1 MTRKNANELV
11 VALNKGRPLTA
22 LLKVLSEA
30 GIAPSESP
38 ESSRK
43 LVFPTSRPDV
53 SLLVLRGGDVATYV
67 EHGIADVGLLGKDSL
82 LEFPGQDYYELLD
95 LGLARCRLMVAGLVD
110 EGPLPRRIRV
120 ATKFVE
126 TAKRYYAALGVQVDI
141 IKLSG
146 AMELAPVM
154 GLSDR
159 IIDIVETGN
168 TLVANGLE
176 PKDLVEDISARL
188 IVNKSS
194 YKTKHRVISDLV
206 KAIESSVARRDG
218 ASG

>member
-1 MTRKNANELV
+1 MTRKNANQLV

-22 LLKVLSEA
+22 LLKLLSEA
-30 GIAPSESP
+30 GIVPSESP

-43 LVFPTSRPDV
+43 LVFPTSRSDV
-53 SLLVLRGGDVATYV
+53 FFLVLRGGDVATYV
-67 EHGIADVGLLGKDSL
+67 EHGIADVGLLGNDSL

-126 TAKRYYAALGVQVDI
+126 TAKRYYAALGVQADI

-206 KAIESSVARRDG
+206 SAIESSVARRDG

>member
-1 MTRKNANELV
+1 MTTKNANQLV

-22 LLKVLSEA
+22 LLEVLSEV
-30 GIAPSESP
+30 GIVPSESP
-38 ESSRK
+38 ATSRK
-43 LVFPTSRPDV
+43 LVFPTSRSDV
-53 SLLVLRGGDVATYV
+53 SLVVLRGGDVATYV

-126 TAKRYYAALGVQVDI
+126 TAKRYYASLGVQADI

-176 PKDLVEDISARL
+176 SKDLVEDISARL

-194 YKTKHRVISDLV
+194 YKTKYRVISDLV
-206 KAIESSVARRDG
+206 KAIESSVAHGEG
-218 ASG
+218 ASA

>member
-1 MTRKNANELV
+1 MTTKNANQLV

-22 LLKVLSEA
+22 LLEVLSEV
-30 GIAPSESP
+30 GIVPSESP
-38 ESSRK
+38 ATSRK
-43 LVFPTSRPDV
+43 LVFPTSRSDV
-53 SLLVLRGGDVATYV
+53 SLVVLRGGDVATYV

-126 TAKRYYAALGVQVDI
+126 SAKWYYASLGVQADI

-176 PKDLVEDISARL
+176 SKDLVEDISARL

-194 YKTKHRVISDLV
+194 YKTKYRVISDLV
-206 KAIESSVARRDG
+206 KAIESSVAHGEG
-218 ASG
+218 ASA

>member
-1 MTRKNANELV
+1 MTTKNANQLV

-22 LLKVLSEA
+22 LLEVLSEV
-30 GIAPSESP
+30 GIVPSESP
-38 ESSRK
+38 ATSRK
-43 LVFPTSRPDV
+43 LVFPTSRSDV
-53 SLLVLRGGDVATYV
+53 SLVVLRGGDVATYV

-110 EGPLPRRIRV
+110 EGSLPRRIRV

-126 TAKRYYAALGVQVDI
+126 TAKRYYASLGVQADI

-194 YKTKHRVISDLV
+194 YKTKYRVISDLV
-206 KAIESSVARRDG
+206 KAIESSVAHGEG
-218 ASG
+218 ASA

>member
-1 MTRKNANELV
+1 V
-11 VALNKGRPLTA
+11 
-22 LLKVLSEA
+22 
-30 GIAPSESP
+30 PSESP
-38 ESSRK
+38 ATSRK
-43 LVFPTSRPDV
+43 LVFPTSRSDV
-53 SLLVLRGGDVATYV
+53 SLVVLRGGDVATYV

-126 TAKRYYAALGVQVDI
+126 TAKRYYASLGVQADI

-194 YKTKHRVISDLV
+194 YKTKYRVISDLV
-206 KAIESSVARRDG
+206 KAIESSVAHGEG
-218 ASG
+218 ASA

>member
-1 MTRKNANELV
+1 MTTKNANQLV

-22 LLKVLSEA
+22 LLEVLSEV
-30 GIAPSESP
+30 GIVPSESP
-38 ESSRK
+38 ATSRK
-43 LVFPTSRPDV
+43 LVFPTSRSDV
-53 SLLVLRGGDVATYV
+53 SLVVLRGGDVATYV

-126 TAKRYYAALGVQVDI
+126 TAKRYYASLGVQADI

-176 PKDLVEDISARL
+176 SKDLVEDISARL

-194 YKTKHRVISDLV
+194 YKTKYRVISDLV
-206 KAIESSVARRDG
+206 KAIESSVAHREG
-218 ASG
+218 ASA

>member
-1 MTRKNANELV
+1 MTTKNANQLV

-22 LLKVLSEA
+22 LLEVLSEV
-30 GIAPSESP
+30 GIVPSESP
-38 ESSRK
+38 ATSRK
-43 LVFPTSRPDV
+43 LVFSTSRSDV

-110 EGPLPRRIRV
+110 EGSLPRRIRV

-126 TAKRYYAALGVQVDI
+126 TAKRYYASLGVQADI

-194 YKTKHRVISDLV
+194 YKTKYRVISDLV
-206 KAIESSVARRDG
+206 KAIESSVAHGEG
-218 ASG
+218 ASA

>member
-1 MTRKNANELV
+1 MTRKNANQLV

-43 LVFPTSRPDV
+43 LVFPTSRSDV

-126 TAKRYYAALGVQVDI
+126 TAKRYYAALGVQADI

-194 YKTKHRVISDLV
+194 YKTKHRVINDLV
-206 KAIESSVARRDG
+206 KAIESSVARGDG